1 MLPHEQDVFFKQ
13 FDAWGPLPDT
23 DIQSLINMY
32 PRVLITPHIGSNTD
46 EAVANMVETSFKNF
60 NEILTTGT
68 SSNLL

>member
-1 MLPHEQDVFFKQ
+1 
-13 FDAWGPLPDT
+13 
-23 DIQSLINMY
+23 MY

-68 SSNLL
+68 SSNLLKTPN